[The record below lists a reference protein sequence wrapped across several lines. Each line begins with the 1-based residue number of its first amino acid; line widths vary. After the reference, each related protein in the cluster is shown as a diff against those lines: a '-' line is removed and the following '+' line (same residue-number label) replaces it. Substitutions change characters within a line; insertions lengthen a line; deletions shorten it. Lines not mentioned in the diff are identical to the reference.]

1 MTVRLDYAKVIP
13 DAMKALGTV
22 HSYVAK
28 SGLSREL
35 IDLVYL
41 RVSLINGCAYC
52 IDMHTRDLLKA
63 GVKQEKVALVPVYW
77 EAQSYFTEQER
88 AALAWAESLTLV
100 SQTKAP
106 DDVYAE
112 AARQFNE
119 KQLGDL
125 TVAIGLMNTYNRIAI
140 GFRREPGH

>member
-1 MTVRLDYAKVIP
+1 MTARLDYAKVIP

-35 IDLVYL
+35 IDLIYL

-106 DDVYAE
+106 DDVYNE
-112 AARQFNE
+112 VARQFDD

>member
-1 MTVRLDYAKVIP
+1 MNARIEYSKVPQGAIR
-13 DAMKALGTV
+13 AMYGLETYLHG
-22 HSYVAK
+22 
-28 SGLSREL
+28 SGLERSLQEL
-35 IDLVYL
+35 IKL
-41 RVSLINGCAYC
+41 RVSQINGCAYC

-112 AARQFNE
+112 AARQFDE